1 MLAGGSKLFPDP
13 VLKLLAFEPDAMA
26 RSVGFVGLGA
36 MGAPMAWNLDD
47 AGFDLVVYN
56 RTTERERPFAEAGV
70 SVADSPK
77 HLTERVDV
85 VCLIVSDGEAVGDV
99 LERDLGILEG
109 LDDETTVVQMSTIGR
124 DETLAAAET
133 VRAHGGRFLDCPV
146 SGTVGPAREGT
157 LVGLAGGDDAVIND
171 VEPILEAMCEPVVR
185 CGDVGQGT
193 SMKLFIN
200 LLLGNAMGAFAE
212 ALTFGANH
220 DLAVDDMLTVV
231 ENGALDSPLFT
242 AKGQQI
248 REDDYDSR
256 FPVDYQ
262 FKDLDLAL
270 EAAGDAAVPMHLTA
284 AARELFNGARA
295 AGFGEQD
302 MAAVVQP
309 LAERTDVTLA
319 ESTDRDRS

>member
-1 MLAGGSKLFPDP
+1 MT
-13 VLKLLAFEPDAMA
+13 
-26 RSVGFVGLGA
+26 RSVGFIGLGA

-85 VCLIVSDGEAVGDV
+85 VCLIVSDGDAVMDV
-99 LERDLGILEG
+99 LERDLGLLDG
-109 LDDETTVVQMSTIGR
+109 LDEETTVVQMSTIGR
-124 DETLAAAET
+124 DQTMAAADA
-133 VRAHGGRFLDCPV
+133 VDDHGGQFLDCPV

-157 LVGLAGGDDAVIND
+157 LVGLAGGDDAVIDD
-171 VEPILEAMCEPVVR
+171 VEPILDAMCEPVVR
-185 CGDVGQGT
+185 CGEVGQGT

-200 LLLGNAMGAFAE
+200 SLLGNAMGAFAE
-212 ALTFGANH
+212 ALAFGANN
-220 DLAVDDMLTVV
+220 DLSIEDMLTVV

-248 REDDYDSR
+248 SDGDYDSR

-270 EAAGDAAVPMHLTA
+270 ELGGQERVPMSVTA
-284 AARELFNGARA
+284 ATRELFSDARA
-295 AGFGEQD
+295 AGHGEED
-302 MAAVVQP
+302 MAAVIRS
-309 LAERTDVTLA
+309 LADRTDVSLEA
-319 ESTDRDRS
+319 SDD

>member
-1 MLAGGSKLFPDP
+1 
-13 VLKLLAFEPDAMA
+13 MA

-47 AGFDLVVYN
+47 AGVDLVVYN

-85 VCLIVSDGEAVGDV
+85 VCLIVSDGDAVGEV
-99 LERDLGILEG
+99 LERDRGILAG
-109 LDDETTVVQMSTIGR
+109 LDEETTVVQMSTIGL
-124 DETLAAAET
+124 DETLAAAEA
-133 VRAHGGRFLDCPV
+133 VGEHGGRFLDCPV

-157 LVGLAGGDDAVIND
+157 LVGLAGGEETVIDD
-171 VEPILEAMCEPVVR
+171 VEPILAAMCEPVVR

-200 LLLGNAMGAFAE
+200 LLLGDAMGAFAE

-248 REDDYDSR
+248 REGDYDSR

-262 FKDLDLAL
+262 FKDLNLAL
-270 EAAGDAAVPMHLTA
+270 QAAGDEGVPMHLTA
-284 AARELFNGARA
+284 AARELFSGARA
-295 AGFGEQD
+295 ADLGERD
-302 MAAVVQP
+302 MAAVVEP
-309 LAERTDVTLA
+309 LADRTGVSLA
-319 ESTDRDRS
+319 ELTDEQG

>member
-1 MLAGGSKLFPDP
+1 
-13 VLKLLAFEPDAMA
+13 MA
-26 RSVGFVGLGA
+26 RSVGFIGLGA

-56 RTTERERPFAEAGV
+56 RTTERERPFAQAGI

-85 VCLIVSDGEAVGDV
+85 VCLIVSDGDAVAEV
-99 LERDLGILEG
+99 LERKHGVLAG
-109 LDDETTVVQMSTIGR
+109 LDDETTVVQMSTIGH
-124 DETLAAAET
+124 DQTMAAADI
-133 VRAHGGRFLDCPV
+133 VDDNGGRFLDCPV

-157 LVGLAGGDDAVIND
+157 LVGLAGGDDAVIDD
-171 VEPILEAMCEPVVR
+171 VEPILDAMCDPVVR
-185 CGDVGQGT
+185 CGAVGHGT

-200 LLLGNAMGAFAE
+200 ALLGNAMGAFAE
-212 ALTFGANH
+212 ALTFGANNG
-220 DLAVDDMLTVV
+220 LATEDMLTVV

-248 REDDYDSR
+248 GHDDYDAR

-270 EAAGDAAVPMHLTA
+270 ELAGEEPTPMHLTA

-295 AGFGEQD
+295 AGHGDQD
-302 MAAVVQP
+302 MAAVVKH
-309 LAERTDVTLA
+309 LATATDVDLTN
-319 ESTDRDRS
+319 